1 MDGTSDWA
9 ASALFSPS
17 KARAQQAQAKD
28 WAAVESWLSKRYGTK
43 RPPPFEKNEET
54 LQSLL
59 ALANLNDSADEHRSQ
74 LERVEKNVIQN
85 LSKRPS
91 GLAHEVLS
99 VLLNQAELDEGLET
113 LAELAV
119 ALDTPTSDALAI
131 GKDLGRLIS
140 DVFESKQ
147 RLLTTSAQVEALR
160 TERTRLAASLDQL
173 GSKAFQ
179 PSPDTIENTAQWL
192 KSTKNLKAKLA
203 EYDERLAA
211 IPSSRQ
217 QGGPNRIASVQQKIA
232 EVERQREA
240 LALVESQLKILK
252 TLPPD
257 MRSARRKVEDA
268 RDQLR
273 ALTARRDQLFE
284 GLAG

>member
-1 MDGTSDWA
+1 MDSASDWA
-9 ASALFSPS
+9 AHALFSPS

-85 LSKRPS
+85 LSKQPS
-91 GLAHEVLS
+91 GLAHDVL
-99 VLLNQAELDEGLET
+99 QAMLSQADVDECFET
-113 LAELAV
+113 IAEIAV
-119 ALDTPTSDALAI
+119 ALNTPTADLLAI
-131 GKDLGRLIS
+131 GKDLSQLIS
-140 DVFESKQ
+140 DEFEAKQ
-147 RLLTTSAQVEALR
+147 RLMVVSAQVEALQAEQKLL
-160 TERTRLAASLDQL
+160 TESLDEL

-179 PSPDTIENTAQWL
+179 TPSDTIENTAQWL
-192 KSTKNLKAKLA
+192 KSTKHLKAKLA

-211 IPSSRQ
+211 IPHQRS
-217 QGGPNRIASVQQKIA
+217 PNRLAQMQQKIA
-232 EVERQREA
+232 EVERHREA
-240 LALVESQLKILK
+240 LALLESQLKVLQ

-257 MRSARRKVEDA
+257 MRSARKKLEDA
-268 RDQLR
+268 RNNLQN
-273 ALTARRDQLFE
+273 LTAKRDQLFE
-284 GLAG
+284 ALAG